1 MDCMVTHIAIG
12 DRIVGP
18 GQPCFVIAE
27 AGVNHNG
34 SLDLALQLVDVAAD
48 CRADAVKFQ
57 TFDAEK
63 LATAAAK
70 QADYQIKNLGKTESQ
85 LAMLKRLE
93 LSEDDHR
100 RIIDHCRQRGILFM
114 STPFDEESADF
125 LDGLGMPVIKIPS
138 GEVTNLPFL
147 RHLAAKQRPMIL
159 STGMS
164 ALGEV
169 ESAVETLLA
178 AGNRQFVL
186 LQCIS
191 NYPADPQDVNLRAMH
206 TMAAAFGHP
215 VGYSDHTL
223 GIEVSIASVAMGACV
238 VEKHFTLDRSLPG
251 PDHLASAEPDELRQL
266 MIGIR
271 KVEAALGTGRKA
283 AAASEVST
291 AAVARRSIVAS
302 RPIIAGSTITRDDL
316 MARRPGT
323 GLSPAMMPQIVGLTA
338 REDIPVGELITLKKV
353 A

>member
-1 MDCMVTHIAIG
+1 MVTHISIG

-18 GQPCFVIAE
+18 GHPCFVIAE

-34 SLDLALQLVDVAAD
+34 SLDLALQLVDVAAETG
-48 CRADAVKFQ
+48 ADAVKFQ
-57 TFDAEK
+57 TFKAEK
-63 LATAAAK
+63 LTTAAAK
-70 QADYQIKNLGKTESQ
+70 QADYQSRNLGKTESQ

-93 LSEDDHR
+93 LSADDHH
-100 RIIDHCRQRGILFM
+100 RIIARCAARGILFM
-114 STPFDEESADF
+114 STPFDEDSADF
-125 LDGLGMPVIKIPS
+125 LDDLDMPVIKIPS

-147 RHLAAKQRPMIL
+147 RHLAAKRRPMIL

-169 ESAVETLLA
+169 ETAVETLQD
-178 AGNRQFVL
+178 AGNSQIVL

-191 NYPADPQDVNLRAMH
+191 NYPADPKDVNLRAMH
-206 TMAAAFGHP
+206 TMATAFGHP

-223 GIEVSIASVAMGACV
+223 GIEVSLASVALGACV
-238 VEKHFTLDRSLPG
+238 VEKHFTLDRNMPG
-251 PDHLASAEPDELRQL
+251 PDHLASAEPDEIRQL
-266 MIGIR
+266 VQGIR
-271 KVEAALGTGRKA
+271 KVEAALGTGRKV
-283 AAASEVST
+283 AAASEAST
-291 AAVARRSIVAS
+291 AAVARRSIVAA

-323 GLSPAMMPQIVGLTA
+323 GLSPAMMGQIVGLTA
-338 REDIPVGELITLKKV
+338 REDIPAGELISLKKV

>member
-1 MDCMVTHIAIG
+1 MVTHIAIG

-18 GQPCFVIAE
+18 GHPCFVIAE

-34 SLDLALQLVDVAAD
+34 SLELALKLVDVAAD
-48 CRADAVKFQ
+48 ANADAVKFQ
-57 TFDAEK
+57 TFKAEK
-63 LATAAAK
+63 LTTAAAK
-70 QADYQIKNLGKTESQ
+70 QADYQVRNLGKTESQ

-93 LSEDDHR
+93 LSADDHR
-100 RIIDHCRQRGILFM
+100 RIIEHCERRGILFM
-114 STPFDEESADF
+114 STPFDEDSADF

-147 RHLAAKQRPMIL
+147 RHLAAKGRPLIL

-169 ESAVETLLA
+169 ETAVDTLLD
-178 AGNRQFVL
+178 AGNSQFVL
-186 LQCIS
+186 LQCVS
-191 NYPADPQDVNLRAMH
+191 NYPADPADVNLKAMH

-223 GIEVSIASVAMGACV
+223 GNEVSWASVALGACV

-251 PDHLASAEPDELRQL
+251 PDHRASSEPEELRQL
-266 MIGIR
+266 VAGIR
-271 KVEAALGTGRKA
+271 KIETAIGTGRKVA
-283 AAASEVST
+283 AAAEVST

-302 RPIIAGSTITRDDL
+302 RPIIAGSIISRDDL

-323 GLSPAMMPQIVGLTA
+323 GLSPAMMDQLEGMTA
-338 REDIPVGELITLKKV
+338 REDIPAGTLISLRMV